1 MAFRLQE
8 RAAGVGF
15 DWPDTNGPL
24 AKVHEELAEVEAEL
38 LAGEAAQAQLEAEIG
53 DLLFAV
59 VNLAR
64 KAGVQPGL
72 ALDGA
77 NAKFMRRFEGIER
90 VAAERGIVLGE
101 ATLEELDRVWEEI
114 KAGEKREARGEM

>member
-1 MAFRLQE
+1 MSLVPTWWWR
-8 RAAGVGF
+8 
-15 DWPDTNGPL
+15 
-24 AKVHEELAEVEAEL
+24 
-38 LAGEAAQAQLEAEIG
+38 AGEGAQAQLEAEIG

-114 KAGEKREARGEM
+114 KAGEKREARSEM